1 MTTTTKLSYSI
12 KEAAAATGLSA
23 SHIDRAIRAG
33 DLKVRRT
40 KRDDETGEVAGNRVI
55 LASALEAYLQNL
67 PEG

>member
-1 MTTTTKLSYSI
+1 MTAAVKLAFSV

-33 DLKVRRT
+33 ELRIRRT
-40 KRDDETGEVAGNRVI
+40 KKQDNGEVAGNRVI
-55 LASALEAYLQNL
+55 LAADLDAYLAAL